1 MLRKVVLGEN
11 TPQFEEILMD
21 IHATTS
27 SKNSSAAPAQ
37 AETKKNAQTL
47 SAEKIRDIRKIF
59 EQEIQPLQESL
70 GSHAHQTMLVA
81 MYEGTENLLNKSI
94 SEFEIVEYLE
104 SLKINAQE
112 LHHRG
117 ISEPEFHLEMLKQSQ
132 DSVFKLLN
140 NI

>member
-1 MLRKVVLGEN
+1 ME
-11 TPQFEEILMD
+11 
-21 IHATTS
+21 IHAYQ
-27 SKNSSAAPAQ
+27 SKNRLAMTPSTEA
-37 AETKKNAQTL
+37 KKATPPL
-47 SAEKIRDIRKIF
+47 STEKIRDIRKGF
-59 EQEIQPLQESL
+59 EQEIQPLQKSL

-104 SLKINAQE
+104 SLKANAQA

-117 ISEPEFHLEMLKQSQ
+117 ISDSEFHLEMLKQSQ
-132 DSVFKLLN
+132 DSVFRLLN